1 MFICF
6 KRKINTINNDLEK
19 HKHVKNVPTFR
30 RNYDAIIKEWN
41 KASKMQVQK
50 ECTANKSAS
59 IYPNQILLSRNR
71 LQLSPWSFTKVFK
84 KIETTM
90 TWSYMSK
97 DLRFLQ
103 ITAEHQNCPFFTVF
117 LLAIKTSS
125 QNISMTLSQ
134 IPLKLH
140 EHLDGSW
147 RKKLPWT
154 ILEEQLPVPR
164 KTAASKIGDGVSSFL
179 RQLLCQSLQPWS

>member
-1 MFICF
+1 
-6 KRKINTINNDLEK
+6 
-19 HKHVKNVPTFR
+19 
-30 RNYDAIIKEWN
+30 
-41 KASKMQVQK
+41 
-50 ECTANKSAS
+50 
-59 IYPNQILLSRNR
+59 
-71 LQLSPWSFTKVFK
+71 
-84 KIETTM
+84 M

-140 EHLDGSW
+140 EHLGGSW

-179 RQLLCQSLQPWS
+179 RLFLTLMSVIATLIITNFHLCLIQLWRQFFTNLCLWRRSLCSNLGGIDPEKLYRATLKFSKFAWLKQLDKDLTNWIRLHV